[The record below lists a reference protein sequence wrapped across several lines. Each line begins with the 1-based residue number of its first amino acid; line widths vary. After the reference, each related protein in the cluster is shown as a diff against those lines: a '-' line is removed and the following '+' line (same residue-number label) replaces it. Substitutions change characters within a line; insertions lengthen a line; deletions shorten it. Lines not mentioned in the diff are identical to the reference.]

1 MGGVEDVPWLGG
13 IHLRHSG
20 VGAESYYRCRLCNQR
35 CDRRLAKA
43 FAEKGVRDGV
53 QVNSMLPGAILT
65 QRRRSMLEKV
75 AAQQQI
81 TVEAAIERFPEK
93 VGIARLGTPEE
104 IANLLAYLVSPGARW
119 LTGTA
124 IRMDGG
130 EVRGV

>member
-1 MGGVEDVPWLGG
+1 
-13 IHLRHSG
+13 
-20 VGAESYYRCRLCNQR
+20 
-35 CDRRLAKA
+35 
-43 FAEKGVRDGV
+43 
-53 QVNSMLPGAILT
+53 
-65 QRRRSMLEKV
+65 MLEKA